1 MRRSWRRLLAIP
13 RLGTARFV
21 LLWTGLA
28 IHLLTVYTALRLYGW
43 LEAGLSL
50 LFPFAAQI
58 YWILEL
64 WERTG
69 VFWNVLTILC
79 FLYCAAWL
87 AAAWIE
93 RR

>member
-1 MRRSWRRLLAIP
+1 MP

-50 LFPFAAQI
+50 VFPFAAQV
-58 YWILEL
+58 YWIVDL

-69 VFWNVLTILC
+69 VFWNFLTIICLA
-79 FLYCAAWL
+79 YAAGWL
-87 AAAWIE
+87 AIVCLKQ
-93 RR
+93 RHHSV

>member
-1 MRRSWRRLLAIP
+1 MP

-50 LFPFAAQI
+50 VFPFAAQV
-58 YWILEL
+58 YWIVDL

-69 VFWNVLTILC
+69 VFWNFLTIICLA
-79 FLYCAAWL
+79 YAAGWL
-87 AAAWIE
+87 AIVCLE
-93 RR
+93 QRHHSV